1 MTIGNHLSEIARQG
15 VWASLTGGWCFEP
28 SNSIFCNTVHLYI
41 WMTLL
46 ILPILLGKVA
56 AGGSLGYGYLCA
68 YVVFIVV
75 LFCIFKIL
83 VAYLH
88 KVFDSAEPIIVYK
101 TQKSSSIEQAAL
113 RSPVSSFSARA
124 TESNA
129 IEMIDLGGSADRPR
143 HRQMSNATSNIWTLV
158 EDGDAADKLKH
169 VRIGE
174 QSGAIAQPTEADF
187 LSELF
192 PNACAKMSSIFEN
205 DDNSSST
212 SSKDSTNE
220 LLGSNSATGGF
231 TRTSSGIRGRESGF
245 LLPADSLEL
254 LPIAPNN
261 RRPPNSTGSSRRNIL
276 PSRIRRKYSESDTER
291 FSVRNLKTLRRR
303 SEEKPFTIRRVQ
315 SSSSDTRIG
324 RLSALSANRDVK
336 SSLIPR
342 KAYLVRTGS
351 GDIFV
356 NTPVQ
361 PQTDPTDDWPLGSSN
376 KDEQPC
382 CSNSLCDTDKVPEKI
397 SIPPIRSD
405 LESDQVHAS
414 TAIDDWYTNSKPST
428 STARRP
434 GRPKRYSDAT
444 SNRKPIGMLHRT
456 SGASLEVGHIGRDSV
471 PTSTVGDL
479 KGQITRLL
487 EELIEKHPET
497 LDAIENVRMSRLGGS
512 NHRDVT
518 NTSNIVSRVRQS
530 ITNHEPPTRIP
541 PEIAS
546 RTDLYTMTPTAVSTH
561 VAYSFDDTTTGAIH
575 SFQDEHGNWWTYSF
589 DDQSSGIAQALGSS
603 RAIYEMFNRRRDSTT
618 SRNSRDEHAT
628 SSHPASR
635 KRQHSD
641 GNEGSA
647 PYTLEK
653 SREISDVQ
661 REDNISKDIINEADM
676 PSTSSH
682 QPTTVNII
690 ELEGSGSDYLAH
702 PTARV
707 IHRRSHS
714 STSSTSD
721 EANHSSRY
729 IANAPSS
736 ILHPMGGVSFTP
748 TRHKNEHEST
758 GGESGPS
765 GHRRHQSDSASSN
778 RQLISFMSIA
788 SRLYNQASGSVLYP
802 GMSPNIPTNIPSALA
817 LVAAAPNAPSRSQ
830 GPNSRTGRSSHDHVS
845 SVEQTIRRFGTVHSD
860 APTFHDRRD
869 LSAYLVRGLSRMYT
883 DHDNIDTVP
892 TIASFAAAHPNTVQ
906 TSSLPSVSQSARIFA
921 DLHARGTVSGI
932 QSGLR
937 SAPMPNRT
945 KVNYYYRLK
954 FLPKCFNTGEGLRVK
969 LNRLSVGALFDRNNS
984 FISGVADIFLATMV
998 SCLTALLIA
1007 NGAFSDFSLLI
1018 FAFVVAGS
1026 QFSLLKSVQPD
1037 AASPIHGFNWL
1048 VAYSRPVYFCI
1059 FAAIILLHNYIPTSK
1074 TDPFGSESEFG
1085 WYWKPAWLR
1094 LYTDSG
1100 VFISIKDLFSA
1111 ALLLLP
1117 IAFTIGLLPQVDT
1130 LAMHLMEQLDMHLFG
1145 ATASFSL
1152 LSAMFSLSRSITAIV
1167 FLSFISHFAYEF
1179 DMGSTQNVVF
1189 SAFVALT
1196 ISVGFLSS
1204 RWSSNPLVWRLL
1216 LQYFRRDKD
1225 TKSHPVTRKDSIASN
1240 STDKSVTD
1248 TPKSIAHHSPNLPER
1263 VQASLKSEDN
1273 GEIHSQKYSTSDS
1286 SSRPNTSGLA
1296 ESSQTHAEAEE
1307 RQNNTVGTVT
1317 EYGGSEM
1324 FSLDDEKCSQNGSQK
1339 GETLVNEYVGAET
1352 RRIKA
1357 ADGANRSSMSTDPMP
1372 ESMKRSV
1379 ISRFHHDLFYF
1390 VVNTMVLFGIH
1401 STSLFLSAQPYFEK
1415 VIFLLCIIF
1424 GVLNHHIYPQLR
1436 THTPWKLF
1444 ARPILKPFEFNQFE
1458 TTVEAKLTIFERIH
1472 VWMLV
1477 IERNI
1482 LIPLLVANMMTTQAW
1497 KMPFLSVILMALCS
1511 FRLARTGYAQP
1522 QLLTAPL
1529 IFTFSVYST
1538 SKYAS
1543 TSALFVLYVLAV
1555 IWPKVQE
1562 CILKLQFIFVYIAPW
1577 QISWGSAFHAFAQ
1590 PFTVPH
1596 SGLVAAIATVS
1607 SIISAP
1613 LNPFLGSSFF
1623 ILSYIR
1629 PIKFWE
1635 KDYNTKRID
1644 HSTTRLQQ
1652 QLDRGPMLDDSNLNA
1667 IFYEH
1672 LARSLQSHL
1681 AGDLMLGRWAT
1692 SVQPGDCFILA
1703 SLYLNCLIHIIEVGN
1718 GFITFQVR
1726 GLEFR
1731 GTYCHQREVEAI
1743 SEDWTDGG
1751 GCCCCKIGRLPGLLS
1766 FNNAW
1771 SLRWLAWEV
1780 VAAKYVIDGYS
1791 ITDNSA
1797 VNLLQVHE
1805 LRRLLVTLYVKCMI
1819 YYAFRNPNF
1828 DKWINNETIL
1838 STLRPILKNS
1848 RFVES
1853 DQMFCA
1859 ANDED
1864 YDLNLSGV
1872 SKQNFMEIYGD
1883 WIEYCLRK
1891 RQPDLNSRN
1900 LPIVVSF
1907 SFALSI
1913 LGRRALGTAAFN
1925 RHANAAESF
1934 LFGLHA
1940 LFKGDMRI
1948 TSPGDEWVFSDPE
1961 ILTKVI
1967 SPAVRM
1973 ALKLHQDHFAAAD
1986 DLDEMSALFERIQQY
2001 QTKIFIS
2008 HEHDPAWRDAI
2019 IANTPSLLALRHMY
2033 DDGQDD
2039 YKIIMLNKMHLN
2051 MRVIKLNRECVRA
2064 FWAGQQQELIFLR
2077 NRNPERGSIQNA
2089 RQVLRNMINS
2099 SADQPI
2105 GYPIYVS
2112 PLITSFVD
2120 THAQIE
2126 LITGKS
2132 LSFCTLWSFIMLLF
2146 RRLRNH
2152 FGTSGSS
2159 NLPTSVQAA
2168 TPTTTVAHTTG
2179 GCVLPPPHPLIGP
2192 TISQAGSTP
2201 APYRKHTS
2209 LSGSTHSSSAVQHSQ
2224 MIPMQ
2229 PLGSST
2235 QTYTQANPGPEL
2247 ELKTLLDKAN
2257 NDLTH
2262 SHTAIDSL
2270 SSSSSSAGNNEDDHK
2285 SMTKSSR
2292 SSPKS
2297 KHSRPSLAKSS
2308 FKLSNRAE
2316 SLSSSKR
2323 GSNDSEKEAVSPELK
2338 IQIESNSNTAGETNS
2353 LQEPEKCTPPSHP
2366 YATITDASK
2375 VFNRLNEPLLASNMM
2390 LVSWPNEKWRLDGGK
2405 SAWTSHSLSSITEG
2419 MTGTIVHIWSPF
2431 HPSKMFRSHAGVIC
2445 LLRLDKTTI
2454 PSAAASQSC
2463 DFYVPIQKEGLEI
2476 HDTDRFRQMFG
2487 S

>member
-1 MTIGNHLSEIARQG
+1 M
-15 VWASLTGGWCFEP
+15 F
-28 SNSIFCNTVHLYI
+28 
-41 WMTLL
+41 
-46 ILPILLGKVA
+46 
-56 AGGSLGYGYLCA
+56 LC
-68 YVVFIVV
+68 
-75 LFCIFKIL
+75 
-83 VAYLH
+83 
-88 KVFDSAEPIIVYK
+88 D
-101 TQKSSSIEQAAL
+101 SSSKNFAE
-113 RSPVSSFSARA
+113 
-124 TESNA
+124 
-129 IEMIDLGGSADRPR
+129 
-143 HRQMSNATSNIWTLV
+143 
-158 EDGDAADKLKH
+158 
-169 VRIGE
+169 
-174 QSGAIAQPTEADF
+174 
-187 LSELF
+187 
-192 PNACAKMSSIFEN
+192 
-205 DDNSSST
+205 
-212 SSKDSTNE
+212 
-220 LLGSNSATGGF
+220 
-231 TRTSSGIRGRESGF
+231 
-245 LLPADSLEL
+245 
-254 LPIAPNN
+254 
-261 RRPPNSTGSSRRNIL
+261 
-276 PSRIRRKYSESDTER
+276 ESDTER
-291 FSVRNLKTLRRR
+291 ISVRNLKTLRRR
-303 SEEKPFTIRRVQ
+303 SEEKPFTIRRVK
-315 SSSSDTRIG
+315 SSSSDSRIS
-324 RLSALSANRDVK
+324 RLGALSSNRDVK

-351 GDIFV
+351 GEIFV

-361 PQTDPTDDWPLGSSN
+361 SQTDHTNDWPLDSSN
-376 KDEQPC
+376 KGGPAHCPEEQPC
-382 CSNSLCDTDKVPEKI
+382 CSNSLCDTDKVAEKTLD
-397 SIPPIRSD
+397 PAIRSD
-405 LESDQVHAS
+405 LESNKIA
-414 TAIDDWYTNSKPST
+414 AIDEWYTNSKPST

-444 SNRKPIGMLHRT
+444 SNRKPIGTLHRT

-512 NHRDVT
+512 NHRDVS
-518 NTSNIVSRVRQS
+518 NASNIVSRVRQTM
-530 ITNHEPPTRIP
+530 TNHESPTRIP

-546 RTDLYTMTPTAVSTH
+546 RTDLYNITPTAGISTH

-618 SRNSRDEHAT
+618 SRNSHEEHAT
-628 SSHPASR
+628 SSHQASW

-641 GNEGSA
+641 GIEVS
-647 PYTLEK
+647 PLITLEK
-653 SREISDVQ
+653 SKEISDVQ
-661 REDNISKDIINEADM
+661 REDNVTKDIINEADM

-702 PTARV
+702 PTPRV
-707 IHRRSHS
+707 IHRRNHS

-721 EANHSSRY
+721 EGNHSSRY

-748 TRHKNEHEST
+748 IRHKNEPEST
-758 GGESGPS
+758 AGESGPS

-817 LVAAAPNAPSRSQ
+817 MVAAAPNAPSRSQ

-845 SVEQTIRRFGTVHSD
+845 GVEQTIRRFGAAHND

-883 DHDNIDTVP
+883 DHDDADTVP

-937 SAPMPNRT
+937 SVPVPNRT

-954 FLPKCFNTGEGLRVK
+954 FLPKCFNVGEGLRVK

-984 FISGVADIFLATMV
+984 FISGVTDIFLAAMV
-998 SCLTALLIA
+998 SCLTALLIE

-1059 FAAIILLHNYIPTSK
+1059 FAGIILLHNYIPTSK
-1074 TDPFGSESEFG
+1074 HDPFGSESEFG

-1100 VFISIKDLFSA
+1100 IFISIKDLFSA

-1216 LQYFRRDKD
+1216 LQYFRSDKA
-1225 TKSHPVTRKDSIASN
+1225 TKSHPISRKDSIASN
-1240 STDKSVTD
+1240 STVDSTAANKSFRTLCCTAKLVCLSKDKSVSD
-1248 TPKSIAHHSPNLPER
+1248 TPKSIAHHSPNWPK
-1263 VQASLKSEDN
+1263 QASLKSEDN

-1286 SSRPNTSGLA
+1286 SSRPITSGLA

-1307 RQNNTVGTVT
+1307 RQNNTVGTIT

-1324 FSLDDEKCSQNGSQK
+1324 FSLDDEKCSRDGSQK
-1339 GETLVNEYVGAET
+1339 DKTHANEYVGAVT
-1352 RRIKA
+1352 RKIKA
-1357 ADGANRSSMSTDPMP
+1357 ADGANISSMSTDPMP

-1401 STSLFLSAQPYFEK
+1401 STSAFLSAQPYFEK
-1415 VIFLLCIIF
+1415 VTFLLCIIF

-1472 VWMLV
+1472 VWMLI

-1482 LIPLLVANMMTTQAW
+1482 LIPLLVVNMMTTQAW
-1497 KMPFLSVILMALCS
+1497 KMPFWSVILMALCS

-1529 IFTFSVYST
+1529 MFTFSVCSAGLVASADVMYRKT
-1538 SKYAS
+1538 DPISKDAS

-1681 AGDLMLGRWAT
+1681 AGDLLLGRWAT

-1819 YYAFRNPNF
+1819 YYAVRNPNF

-1838 STLRPILKNS
+1838 NTLRPILKNS

-1872 SKQNFMEIYGD
+1872 SKQNFMDIYGD
-1883 WIEYCLRK
+1883 WIEFCVRR
-1891 RQPDLNSRN
+1891 RQPDSNSRN

-1986 DLDEMSALFERIQQY
+1986 DLDEMSALYDRIQQY

-2120 THAQIE
+2120 THAQVE
-2126 LITGKS
+2126 QITGRS
-2132 LSFCTLWSFIMLLF
+2132 LSFCTLWSFVMRLF

-2159 NLPTSVQAA
+2159 NLPTSVQ
-2168 TPTTTVAHTTG
+2168 
-2179 GCVLPPPHPLIGP
+2179 
-2192 TISQAGSTP
+2192 
-2201 APYRKHTS
+2201 
-2209 LSGSTHSSSAVQHSQ
+2209 HSQ

-2235 QTYTQANPGPEL
+2235 QTYTQVGNSGPEL

-2257 NDLTH
+2257 NDSAH

-2270 SSSSSSAGNNEDDHK
+2270 SSSSSTAGNNEDDHK
-2285 SMTKSSR
+2285 FTTKSSR

-2308 FKLSNRAE
+2308 VKSSNRAE

-2323 GSNDSEKEAVSPELK
+2323 GSNASEKEVVSPKLK
-2338 IQIESNSNTAGETNS
+2338 IQIESNSNTAGETYS

-2366 YATITDASK
+2366 YATIIDASK
-2375 VFNRLNEPLLASNMM
+2375 VFNRLNEPLLSSNMM
-2390 LVSWPNEKWRLDGGK
+2390 LVSWSNEKWRLDGGK
-2405 SAWTSHSLSSITEG
+2405 SAWASHSLSSITEG
-2419 MTGTIVHIWSPF
+2419 MTGTIVHVWSPF
-2431 HPSKMFRSHAGVIC
+2431 HPNKMFRSHAGVIC
-2445 LLRLDKTTI
+2445 LLRLDNATI
-2454 PSAAASQSC
+2454 PRAAANQSC

-2476 HDTDRFRQMFG
+2476 HDTDLFRQMFC